1 MIDENNQITEVVEPT
16 ELGESLRELNNDSIQ
31 RETNMSAIDMRTRL
45 SAFEIGSILALDT
58 LVAMRILPVSCLA
71 FTRQKKRLN
80 VSLKGEG
87 RTEIVD
93 IVSGKR
99 MNDTL
104 RGGGG
109 MFDFQ
114 NKK

>member
-1 MIDENNQITEVVEPT
+1 MIEENQITEVIEPT

-31 RETNMSAIDMRTRL
+31 LETNMSAIDMRTRL

-58 LVAMRILPVSCLA
+58 LVAMRILPISCLA

-87 RTEIVD
+87 RAEIVD

-99 MNDTL
+99 INDTL
-104 RGGGG
+104 RGGG
-109 MFDFQ
+109 MFDFAN